1 MAKCPKINDILDN
14 PVLYISLYLG
24 KSQLNPIFIIN
35 YNP

>member
-1 MAKCPKINDILDN
+1 MTKDTKINDILDN

-35 YNP
+35 YNS